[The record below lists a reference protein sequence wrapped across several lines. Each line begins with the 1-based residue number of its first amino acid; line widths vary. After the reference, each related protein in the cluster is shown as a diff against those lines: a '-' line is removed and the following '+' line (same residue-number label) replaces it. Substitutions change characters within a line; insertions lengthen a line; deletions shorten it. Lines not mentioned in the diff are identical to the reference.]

1 MKYEERDQPLVYDS
15 DQPVYNEFP
24 WYECDCEE
32 EKDKKQ
38 GIVPVKDMIEQK
50 AKVDKQLEEIEK
62 ERKKKNKERDL
73 EDWEK

>member
-1 MKYEERDQPLVYDS
+1 
-15 DQPVYNEFP
+15 
-24 WYECDCEE
+24 
-32 EKDKKQ
+32 
-38 GIVPVKDMIEQK
+38 MIEQK